1 MFLHLLSAF
10 MPHFCRCHGFNKYWA
25 LATNRSG
32 RQYAEELITEEGT
45 CLVKYIAKRFA
56 QSILTLFSIIT
67 IVFSLLRL
75 MPDEGYLGA
84 AAEKMSPEQQEIYL
98 TNLGLRDPLL
108 VQLKNFYVDLIQGD
122 LGKSITYRTDVPVLD
137 IIQDKMMYSILF
149 GLGAV
154 ALSLLVGVPLGILM
168 AQFKGRWLDR
178 LGTGYIVIVVAV
190 PAMVYFLMI
199 QMYISEWFNL
209 PMLFDEYNP
218 RSFILPLICLALGP
232 IASYAMWMRR
242 YMVDELNKDYIKL
255 ARAKGVTERTIMFR
269 HVMRNAFIPMAQYLP
284 ATILFTITGSIYI
297 ESLFSIPGMGGLL
310 VDAIQRQDNNVVQG
324 LVLVFSSLGI
334 IGLILGD
341 LLMAIVDP
349 RIKLGKGDSVR

>member
-1 MFLHLLSAF
+1 ML
-10 MPHFCRCHGFNKYWA
+10 
-25 LATNRSG
+25 
-32 RQYAEELITEEGT
+32 
-45 CLVKYIAKRFA
+45 KYIGKRLI
-56 QSILTLFSIIT
+56 QSIFTLFVIIT

-75 MPDEGYLGA
+75 MPEEGYLGA
-84 AAEKMSPEQQEIYL
+84 SAEKMSEAQQEIYL
-98 TNLGLRDPLL
+98 TNLGLRDPLI
-108 VQLKNFYVDLIQGD
+108 VQLGNFYQGLFQGD
-122 LGKSITYRTDVPVLD
+122 LGKSVTYRTDVPVVD

-154 ALSLLVGVPLGILM
+154 ALSLIVGVPLGILM

-178 LGTGYIVIVVAV
+178 LGTGYIVFVVAV

-199 QMYISEWFNL
+199 QMYVTGWFGW

-218 RSFILPLICLALGP
+218 ISWILPLISMALGP

-255 ARAKGVTERTIMFR
+255 ARAKGVKERTIMFQ
-269 HVMRNAFIPMAQYLP
+269 HVLRNAFIPMAQYLP

-297 ESLFSIPGMGGLL
+297 ESLYSIPGMGGLL
-310 VDAIQRQDNNVVQG
+310 VDAIQRQDNTVVQG
-324 LVLVFSSLGI
+324 LVIFFSSLGI
-334 IGLILGD
+334 LGLILGD
-341 LLMAIVDP
+341 LLMAVVDP

>member
-1 MFLHLLSAF
+1 
-10 MPHFCRCHGFNKYWA
+10 
-25 LATNRSG
+25 
-32 RQYAEELITEEGT
+32 
-45 CLVKYIAKRFA
+45 
-56 QSILTLFSIIT
+56 
-67 IVFSLLRL
+67 
-75 MPDEGYLGA
+75 
-84 AAEKMSPEQQEIYL
+84 MSEAQQEVYL
-98 TNLGLRDPLL
+98 TNLGLRDPLI
-108 VQLKNFYVDLIQGD
+108 VQLGNFYKDLFQGD
-122 LGKSITYRTDVPVLD
+122 LGKSITYRTDVPVVD

-154 ALSLLVGVPLGILM
+154 VLSLLVGVPLGILM

-178 LGTGYIVIVVAV
+178 LGTGYIVFVVAV

-199 QMYISEWFNL
+199 QMYVTGWFGW

-218 RSFILPLICLALGP
+218 ISFILPLVSMALGP

-255 ARAKGVTERTIMFR
+255 ARAKGVKERTIMFQ
-269 HVMRNAFIPMAQYLP
+269 HVLRNAFIPMAQYLP

-297 ESLFSIPGMGGLL
+297 ESLYSIPGMGGLL
-310 VDAIQRQDNNVVQG
+310 VDAIQRQDNQVVQG
-324 LVLVFSSLGI
+324 LVIFFSSLGI

>member
-1 MFLHLLSAF
+1 MFLHLLSTF
-10 MPHFCRCHGFNKYWA
+10 MPHFWRCHGFNKYWA

-56 QSILTLFSIIT
+56 QSILTLFIIIT

-168 AQFKGRWLDR
+168 AQFKGRRLDR

-242 YMVDELNKDYIKL
+242 YMVDELNKDYIKSGTGKRCD
-255 ARAKGVTERTIMFR
+255 RAYDYVPPCDEKCLYT
-269 HVMRNAFIPMAQYLP
+269 N
-284 ATILFTITGSIYI
+284 GSI
-297 ESLFSIPGMGGLL
+297 FTG
-310 VDAIQRQDNNVVQG
+310 NN
-324 LVLVFSSLGI
+324 FI
-334 IGLILGD
+334 YDYRFD
-341 LLMAIVDP
+341 LY
-349 RIKLGKGDSVR
+349 